1 MDTLD
6 QLKAYESTENL
17 GGILEDRTLLGYLNL
32 TRELLL
38 IQLSQSTDPDAL
50 IKLNEQTGLLDE
62 IFYENLFFKPGKTTS
77 KNGNKAKVLK
87 NRGAAYKLLYRYI
100 KALKA

>member
-1 MDTLD
+1 
-6 QLKAYESTENL
+6 
-17 GGILEDRTLLGYLNL
+17 
-32 TRELLL
+32 
-38 IQLSQSTDPDAL
+38 
-50 IKLNEQTGLLDE
+50 LNEQTGLLDE